1 MNFASFYTGT
11 DHFTIIPAIMLA
23 LFGLAILL
31 FDCFNLIEPTQRKAL
46 LIFVILA
53 EAFTGFA
60 LYRQQA
66 FLTTGGYTSLP
77 GFQGSVVID
86 GFSIFFNWIFVIAA
100 LIVAVVSYKYLEI
113 AGEHHG
119 EYYSLILF
127 AQCCTPSA
135 TPPS

>member
-1 MNFASFYTGT
+1 MNFSAFYTST

-31 FDCFNLIEPTQRKAL
+31 FDCFRLIEPSQRKGL

-60 LYRQQA
+60 LYRQQT
-66 FLTTGGYTSLP
+66 FLATQAITDLP

-86 GFSIFFNWIFVIAA
+86 GFSVFFNWIFVVAA

-113 AGEHHG
+113 SGEHHG

-127 AQCCTPSA
+127 AQCGMYFLA
-135 TPPS
+135 TGA